1 MKKTLIIIIG
11 AVVLILAIT
20 TAFVF
25 LRGGDEGD
33 EGTDSLSDIK
43 GFVFEITQDSIL
55 VAEDLSGPEPYDG
68 DTERLEGNAIT
79 YQITE
84 DTKVLSPSGEEI
96 SPEDIQLHDE
106 VEVWSTG
113 VAMESFPS
121 QAEATKIEITGGTFQ
136 PEEPEEP
143 ETLSCDG
150 DHASRMN
157 VINSLENSWA
167 EVESDIPER
176 PSMGATSW
184 HSPYHVQFIGN
195 DTIMTAFEDGHS
207 VMTAIIEFTCEEGE
221 AKDFSIVDTVDNFP
235 LDEDN
240 WSDLKQS
247 YGDRSRS
254 LNTYTSIDVYV
265 EGDMIE
271 VDDWEEVE
279 PNIFILDTGS
289 GKKL

>member
-1 MKKTLIIIIG
+1 MKKTLIIVI
-11 AVVLILAIT
+11 AVVVLIIAIT

-25 LRGGDEGD
+25 LRGGDED
-33 EGTDSLSDIK
+33 TGTDGYSDIK
-43 GFVFEITQDSIL
+43 GYVFEITEDSIL
-55 VAEDLSGPEPYDG
+55 VAEGLSGSEPYEG
-68 DTERLEGNAIT
+68 DTERIEGNAIT
-79 YQITE
+79 YQTTE
-84 DTKVLSPSGEEI
+84 DTEILSSSGEETDF
-96 SPEDIQLHDE
+96 EDIEIHDE

-113 VAMESFPS
+113 VMMESFPG
-121 QAEATKIEITGGTFQ
+121 QAEAVKIEITGETFQ
-136 PEEPEEP
+136 PEESEESGP
-143 ETLSCDG
+143 VSCDS
-150 DHASRMN
+150 DHSSRMN

-247 YGDRSRS
+247 YGDRYRS